1 MPRHNVLRL
10 LFKTV
15 FSQLDYGR
23 IHTMTPCL
31 RLHWNIPLAITG
43 RLTMTFVMV
52 KLEETSLPQRRLSH
66 YTFQYKRIARQEL
79 GTWIGTC
86 PLAGSCLTPAL
97 ARGMEHATVAR
108 LTALVA
114 CGPVNRKSDAP
125 SQRSQVQPSAVRPVK
140 RSRRL
145 A

>member
-79 GTWIGTC
+79 GTWIGTLPVGGQLPHSC
-86 PLAGSCLTPAL
+86 SGQRYGACNGCSFDSSGRVWAG
-97 ARGMEHATVAR
+97 E
-108 LTALVA
+108 
-114 CGPVNRKSDAP
+114 
-125 SQRSQVQPSAVRPVK
+125 QEE
-140 RSRRL
+140 
-145 A
+145 